1 MNGGIATYTFFV
13 MSAFVLT
20 QSYLE
25 TSYTAF
31 ERILQRATR
40 LLAPAIASWLMAL
53 TLLTILPQSRA
64 WVAPYVSPWARQR
77 YADAMTG
84 PVLAKDIALNSMLLG
99 YEGVSLFDFAA
110 AKTHL
115 VVAHLSDSLNPPLW
129 SLHAEFWGSLLV
141 LLMARLYR
149 ILPSPWFWM
158 IFTVTLLVTGTSHYT
173 LFLLGV
179 AGYLGR
185 HRMLALHGAIPAL
198 MGMTLIAAAVFLGMR
213 AASFPFDSWV
223 VAARSVSLLQA
234 PGGKWLQNEV
244 AATLLMAG
252 ILIQPRI
259 RHILAAPW
267 LVWLGHRSFALYLV
281 HFPLLFTV
289 GFAIFSVLLDY
300 LQQGTALFLTVVF
313 GGGLSLA
320 AATLFERW
328 IDRPAIRLS
337 RKALRPKPSTVP
349 AETAAE

>member
-1 MNGGIATYTFFV
+1 

-25 TSYTAF
+25 TSYTVTQ
-31 ERILQRATR
+31 RILQRAIR
-40 LLAPAIASWLMAL
+40 LLAPAIASWVAAL
-53 TLLTILPQSRA
+53 VLLAILPQPRA

-77 YADAMTG
+77 YAEAMTL
-84 PVLAKDIALNSMLLG
+84 PALAKDMILNSMLLG
-99 YEGVSLFDFAA
+99 YEGASLFDFAN

-115 VVAHLSDSLNPPLW
+115 LVARLTESLNPPLW
-129 SLHAEFWGSLLV
+129 SLHVEFWGSLLV
-141 LLMARLYR
+141 LLMARLYQA
-149 ILPSPWFWM
+149 LPRPWFWGV
-158 IFTVTLLVTGTSHYT
+158 FTATLLVTGTSHYT

-185 HRMLALHGAIPAL
+185 HRMLALRGTAPAL
-198 MGMTLIAAAVFLGMR
+198 MGTTLIAAAVFLSTR

-223 VAARSVSLLQA
+223 VAARSVSLLEA

-267 LVWLGHRSFALYLV
+267 LVWLGHRSFGLYLV

-289 GFAIFSVLLDY
+289 GFAIFSVLLAY
-300 LQQGTALFLTVVF
+300 LSQGTALFLTVAL
-313 GGGLSLA
+313 GGSLSLA

-337 RKALRPKPSTVP
+337 RKMLRPKPSSAP
-349 AETAAE
+349 LETAAE

>member
-1 MNGGIATYTFFV
+1 

-40 LLAPAIASWLMAL
+40 LLAPAIASWLLAL

-64 WVAPYVSPWARQR
+64 WIAPYVSPWAKQR
-77 YADAMTG
+77 YAGAMTV
-84 PVLAKDIALNSMLLG
+84 PALAKDMALNSMLLG
-99 YEGVSLFDFAA
+99 YEGVSLFDFVD
-110 AKTHL
+110 AKTHPI
-115 VVAHLSDSLNPPLW
+115 VAHLTDSLNPPLW

-149 ILPSPWFWM
+149 ILPRPWFWT
-158 IFTVTLLVTGTSHYT
+158 IFTASLLVTGTSHYT

-185 HRMLALHGAIPAL
+185 HRMLALRGTVPAL
-198 MGMTLIAAAVFLGMR
+198 MGTTLIAAAVFLGTQ
-213 AASFPFDSWV
+213 ATSFPFDSLV

-252 ILIQPRI
+252 ILMQPRI

-267 LVWLGHRSFALYLV
+267 LVWLGHCSFALYLV
-281 HFPLLFTV
+281 HFPLLFTI
-289 GFAIFSVLLDY
+289 GFAIFSVLLAC
-300 LQQGTALFLTVVF
+300 LSQGTALFLTIVF
-313 GGGLSLA
+313 GVGLSLA

-337 RKALRPKPSTVP
+337 RKALRPKSSP
-349 AETAAE
+349 APLETAAE